1 VSDHASPDVTVTLL
15 TRNAGPLL
23 ERVLR
28 AVREQET
35 TRRVEIVAV
44 DSDSTDATRDTLARF
59 GARVSIIEP
68 KAFNFGL
75 TRDLVFEQAA
85 APIVVSLSQDA
96 IPAHAQWLEH
106 LVAPLSDPKVAASCG
121 RSLPDDARDHPQFIW
136 ERNGRF
142 YFTQE
147 MRKFFARYGR
157 GLSNANAAYKR
168 DVWQR
173 LRFGEQPIG
182 EDFRMQTKLHAANL
196 PIAFPDDAPVLHHH
210 DYRLRTLYA
219 RCRNEGLGLRLL
231 ACRYTAVDLVRDLVN
246 PGMATT
252 WCRELV
258 RGRLTTPA
266 AILFP
271 VVRPVA
277 VYIGSR
283 SAKGIL
289 T

>member
-1 VSDHASPDVTVTLL
+1 VSEHVAPDISVTLL

-28 AVREQET
+28 GVREQET
-35 TRRVEIVAV
+35 ARRIEIVAV
-44 DSDSTDATRDTLARF
+44 DTSSTDTTRDILTHF

-96 IPAHAQWLEH
+96 VPAHAKWLEH
-106 LVAPLSDPKVAASCG
+106 LVAPLSERDVAVSCG
-121 RSLPDDARDHPQFIW
+121 RSLPDDAREQPQFIW

-142 YFTQE
+142 YFTRE
-147 MRKFFARYGR
+147 MRAFSERYGR

-168 DVWQR
+168 EVWRR

-182 EDFRMQTKLHAANL
+182 EDFRMQTKLHAENL
-196 PIAFPDDAPVLHHH
+196 TIAFPDDAPVLHHH
-210 DYRLRTLYA
+210 DYTLHTLYA

-231 ACRYTAVDLVRDLVN
+231 GCPYTTAALVRDLAN
-246 PGMATT
+246 PRMVST
-252 WCRELV
+252 WCRELM
-258 RGRLTTPA
+258 RGRLITPA
-266 AILFP
+266 ALLFP
-271 VVRPVA
+271 LVRPVG
-277 VYIGSR
+277 VYMGSR
-283 SAKGIL
+283 FAKGIL
-289 T
+289 